1 MWWLANAL
9 NFPFS
14 VETVCVF
21 TAPVFS
27 AHAAW
32 ATFLLAKEVRGTGA
46 GLTAAALIAMV
57 PSYIS
62 RSVAGSY
69 DNEGVAIF
77 ALVFTFYLYIKT
89 LNTGSL
95 FYATANA
102 AAYFYMVMSWGGYT
116 FIINLI
122 PIHSSPPLHSLHS
135 PPTQDHSF
143 TPRPMQRPISTCAV
157 QHLCSPLS
165 VLRVYTSH
173 ANSTLLT
180 CVHLSPHPTGSL
192 TDHTRHAAGSAGAV
206 QCLCGPLN
214 VLRACTSL
222 PTSRAPWQIILGTL
236 LAALVPVVGFN
247 AVMTSEHFGGFLVF
261 VVLHIAALSYYIKAL
276 LPAKAFRIAL
286 TLIVSVGTVAAVAL
300 LSALVAM
307 VLASP
312 TLGWTGRSL
321 SLLDPTY
328 ASKYI
333 PIIASVSEHQPPMW
347 TSYFMDLQLL
357 AFLAPAGLIAC
368 FLPLTDAS
376 SFVALYLVVS
386 VYFSGVM
393 VRLMLVLAPAACI
406 TAGIAVS
413 ALFDVLTRSVKASI
427 ADLIDLAY
435 AAAKQDKGEKEDTAA
450 AAAEAASKTG
460 EAASQAKERKA
471 GAGKKKKGKEG
482 EGEGG
487 ESDEEPAGGVSGAEK
502 RKGVKGKGKGKGGK
516 EKEKGKEKFPLVV
529 PGDAAAVGIIL
540 MLVGL
545 AFYTMHCVWAAADA
559 YSAPSIVLSSPTQDG
574 GQYIFDDFREAY
586 GWLRHNTDVNDKVAS
601 WWDYGYQTTA
611 MANRTVIV
619 DNNTW
624 NNTHIATVGMAMSS
638 REKDAWAIYR
648 SIDVKYVFVVF
659 GGMVGYPSDDI
670 NKFLWMVRIGGGVFP
685 RIREPDYL
693 NNGNYRVD
701 GEATSTMLNCLMYKL
716 SYYRFA
722 EVDGRGFDRVRR
734 TEIGKKNIKLTHF
747 EEVFTS
753 QHWMVR
759 IYRLKEPRNRPR
771 GTGKRL
777 TRVSAN
783 KAKGFWFVC
792 FGNRGLLSPCFVN
805 PSPSGKF
812 PSVDFSNL
820 GWRRGYFAVS
830 HSPSP
835 VVRRRTYF
843 IQVSSPPF
851 GFPGPPLALPAPPYP
866 SVYVALLCFPSRA
879 DVCWSLVTCIPYGQP
894 NQLTFFSTFV
904 FKPSC
909 LLPAWRVG
917 LAWLAPSSDWHSL
930 TPADSLSDSTLD
942 ASHTFLLELVHHPS
956 VRHGESLSRHVPR
969 ALLPPSLS
977 ISSRYLAT
985 RLPKQETSVYL
996 VFSRLVIPRT
1006 SLLICFFSWRIMEHS
1021 SAFDAVMAD
1030 NAGITPS
1037 FSDLLGDGSPVAK
1050 KVCKAASSSSSK
1062 LPAAAPRP
1070 VPATNAEVSSAPSLG
1085 VPGKRFRRLCAQ
1097 RDSVGETVADVERD
1111 FDSLV
1116 AVIFPDHLAVQHRKD
1131 IVSCIKK
1138 SLRRSDFK
1146 SWQIPTF
1153 KSMAGANL
1161 KFGKNTYSR
1170 QILQFPT
1177 KEAADDFRARPP
1189 IFFSPPNGPAVELKV
1204 YTDPA
1209 PEFTAAKERGET
1221 HIVLRNI
1228 PLGLSEEKLHSA
1240 LMNGKNRDGQKW
1252 LADLKHFHS
1261 ASDPYEEMFQLQM
1274 HGIVAPMP
1282 GDGSFSVTP
1291 PLLWI
1296 PGVREPVLVNLSCH
1310 SCSICSSHHRTE
1322 DHHVFPTLRRN
1333 KINNPYAISV
1343 AQLQNIND
1351 ASLVLPAS
1359 FQLFSGKLSKALGHS
1374 PAVIKFKQDL
1384 GLLFISL
1391 DSDVEA
1397 WTCCACD
1404 FTCGWTIDTAL
1415 AHCDAMQHLRR
1426 LQTSGVLLKEEYG
1439 DMKAL
1444 DFLKNDQLLKFMAE
1458 E

>member
-1 MWWLANAL
+1 MECSEYHAVIKYESVIHEFDPYFNYRVTQFLSKEGFYNFWNWFDDRTWYPLGRVIGGTVYPGLTLTAGTMWWLANAL

-122 PIHSSPPLHSLHS
+122 PIHVLLCIVTGRFSSRLYIAFAPL
-135 PPTQDHSF
+135 
-143 TPRPMQRPISTCAV
+143 
-157 QHLCSPLS
+157 
-165 VLRVYTSH
+165 
-173 ANSTLLT
+173 
-180 CVHLSPHPTGSL
+180 
-192 TDHTRHAAGSAGAV
+192 
-206 QCLCGPLN
+206 
-214 VLRACTSL
+214 
-222 PTSRAPWQIILGTL
+222 IILGTL

-427 ADLIDLAY
+427 AELIDLAY
-435 AAAKQDKGEKEDTAA
+435 AAAKQDKSEKDETTA
-450 AAAEAASKTG
+450 AAAEAASNTA
-460 EAASQAKERKA
+460 EASQAKERKG

-487 ESDEEPAGGVSGAEK
+487 G
-502 RKGVKGKGKGKGGK
+502 GKGKWGKEGGK
-516 EKEKGKEKFPLVV
+516 EKEKAKGKFPLVV

-777 TRVSAN
+777 TRVSELHAKLQEVVPQQQERIRQIKSHYGN
-783 KAKGFWFVC
+783 LSMGKVTVNMAIGGMRGVKGLVWETSQLDPEQGIKFRGYSIPECQHLLPKAVIDGEPMPE
-792 FGNRGLLSPCFVN
+792 GLLWLLLTGEVPTREQAATVTHELHERAKMPEYVHTVLNALPRDMHPMTQLSIGVMALQKGSRFARAYHEGMPKSKYWHLAYEDALDLIATLPQVAAHIYRHTFKDGKIIPPNEKLDYAANFAHMLGFNDPQFHDLMRLYLTIHADHEGGNVSAHATHLVGSALSDPYLSFAAGLNGLAGPLHGLANQEVLRWLEEVKADVGEEAGKDELRDFVWRTLQ
-805 PSPSGKF
+805 SGK
-812 PSVDFSNL
+812 V
-820 GWRRGYFAVS
+820 
-830 HSPSP
+830 
-835 VVRRRTYF
+835 
-843 IQVSSPPF
+843 
-851 GFPGPPLALPAPPYP
+851 
-866 SVYVALLCFPSRA
+866 
-879 DVCWSLVTCIPYGQP
+879 
-894 NQLTFFSTFV
+894 
-904 FKPSC
+904 
-909 LLPAWRVG
+909 
-917 LAWLAPSSDWHSL
+917 
-930 TPADSLSDSTLD
+930 
-942 ASHTFLLELVHHPS
+942 
-956 VRHGESLSRHVPR
+956 
-969 ALLPPSLS
+969 
-977 ISSRYLAT
+977 
-985 RLPKQETSVYL
+985 
-996 VFSRLVIPRT
+996 
-1006 SLLICFFSWRIMEHS
+1006 
-1021 SAFDAVMAD
+1021 
-1030 NAGITPS
+1030 
-1037 FSDLLGDGSPVAK
+1037 
-1050 KVCKAASSSSSK
+1050 
-1062 LPAAAPRP
+1062 
-1070 VPATNAEVSSAPSLG
+1070 
-1085 VPGKRFRRLCAQ
+1085 VPGYGHAVLRVTDPRYSCQ
-1097 RDSVGETVADVERD
+1097 RQFA
-1111 FDSLV
+1111 LK
-1116 AVIFPDHLAVQHRKD
+1116 HLPHD
-1131 IVSCIKK
+1131 
-1138 SLRRSDFK
+1138 
-1146 SWQIPTF
+1146 PTF
-1153 KSMAGANL
+1153 KLVSNL
-1161 KFGKNTYSR
+1161 YEVVPHILLETGKVKN
-1170 QILQFPT
+1170 PW
-1177 KEAADDFRARPP
+1177 
-1189 IFFSPPNGPAVELKV
+1189 PNV
-1204 YTDPA
+1204 
-1209 PEFTAAKERGET
+1209 
-1221 HIVLRNI
+1221 
-1228 PLGLSEEKLHSA
+1228 
-1240 LMNGKNRDGQKW
+1240 
-1252 LADLKHFHS
+1252 
-1261 ASDPYEEMFQLQM
+1261 
-1274 HGIVAPMP
+1274 
-1282 GDGSFSVTP
+1282 
-1291 PLLWI
+1291 
-1296 PGVREPVLVNLSCH
+1296 
-1310 SCSICSSHHRTE
+1310 
-1322 DHHVFPTLRRN
+1322 
-1333 KINNPYAISV
+1333 
-1343 AQLQNIND
+1343 D
-1351 ASLVLPAS
+1351 A
-1359 FQLFSGKLSKALGHS
+1359 H
-1374 PAVIKFKQDL
+1374 
-1384 GLLFISL
+1384 
-1391 DSDVEA
+1391 
-1397 WTCCACD
+1397 
-1404 FTCGWTIDTAL
+1404 
-1415 AHCDAMQHLRR
+1415 
-1426 LQTSGVLLKEEYG
+1426 SGVLLQHYGLTEASYYTVLFGVSRAMGVLSQLVWDRALGFPIERPKSITLDWIEEFASDKAHKEEQHAHEH
-1439 DMKAL
+1439 KH
-1444 DFLKNDQLLKFMAE
+1444 
-1458 E
+1458 